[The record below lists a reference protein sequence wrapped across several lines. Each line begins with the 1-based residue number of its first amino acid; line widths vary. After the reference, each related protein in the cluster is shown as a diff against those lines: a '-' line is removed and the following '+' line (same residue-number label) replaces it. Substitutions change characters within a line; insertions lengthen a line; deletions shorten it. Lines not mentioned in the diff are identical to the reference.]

1 MESGSRSGID
11 TALGRKTEN
20 EGREMSAETILLY
33 GGIAAA
39 AAGVIILIL
48 CIILQKEKALSV
60 GIMMIGATALV
71 LSLVMNGTLFGEK
84 RTAEDG
90 ILAENA
96 GSAASKT
103 SGTTEQSAETEQTDA
118 LTEKSE
124 ESTTGTDPADTEG
137 TVSDSTASAEE
148 DTEDTGS
155 ADSQIEEADK
165 ELEAVGSAKVDMGL
179 FNVTMTIP
187 ADYVDTLGIT
197 EDSLKEANEDEGIRE
212 AKFNEDGSVTYV
224 MTKKKHQEMMDGIKE
239 SIDSSL
245 QDMVGSEDYPNITAV
260 DHNDDYTV
268 FTVTTKSTDLSLS
281 ESFMVMALYMD
292 DGLYNIYAGTPV
304 DNVHVDFVNADTGK
318 IISQADSKDLGS
330 DDTESTDGTTAE
342 GEQ

>member
-96 GSAASKT
+96 GSAVSETA
-103 SGTTEQSAETEQTDA
+103 GTTEQSAETEQTDA
-118 LTEKSE
+118 LTEQSE
-124 ESTTGTDPADTEG
+124 ESTTGADPADTEG
-137 TVSDSTASAEE
+137 PVSDSTATTE
-148 DTEDTGS
+148 EDTGS

-165 ELEAVGSAKVDMGL
+165 ELEAVGSAKVDKGL
-179 FNVTMTIP
+179 FSVTMTIP

-197 EDSLKEANEDEGIRE
+197 EDSLKKAKEDEGIRE

-292 DGLYNIYAGTPV
+292 GGLYNIYAGTPV

-318 IISQADSKDLGS
+318 IINQADSKDLGS
-330 DDTESTDGTTAE
+330 DDTESTDETTAA
-342 GEQ
+342 GEP

>member
-1 MESGSRSGID
+1 MESGSRSGMD

-39 AAGVIILIL
+39 AAGVIVLIL
-48 CIILQKEKALSV
+48 SIILQKEKALSV

-96 GSAASKT
+96 GSAVSETA
-103 SGTTEQSAETEQTDA
+103 GTTEQSAETEQTDA
-118 LTEKSE
+118 LTEQSE
-124 ESTTGTDPADTEG
+124 ESTTGADPADTEG
-137 TVSDSTASAEE
+137 PVSDSTATTE
-148 DTEDTGS
+148 EDTGS

-165 ELEAVGSAKVDMGL
+165 ELEAVGSAKVDKGL
-179 FNVTMTIP
+179 FSVTMTIP

-197 EDSLKEANEDEGIRE
+197 EDSLKKAKEDEGIRE

-292 DGLYNIYAGTPV
+292 GGLYNIYAGTPV

-318 IISQADSKDLGS
+318 IINQADSKDLGS
-330 DDTESTDGTTAE
+330 DDTESTDETTAE